1 MSNLSLITAILF
13 LLLNSFF
20 MTWLFKLY
28 VRNKCYVRD
37 IFLVCQ
43 GQIVGMMNVLS
54 VLYHFIRAGYYLSA
68 LQSLAVMAYALFSI
82 YLLTY
87 ISISSLKW
95 WGNVLKSII
104 FILTLLSM
112 VAKSTLLFHITII
125 SICVISQFFCWFN
138 NSPKMDKFLDIL
150 FTIATFI
157 IVYALVLLQ
166 SSQNIF
172 SYFVVMTIF
181 NFVSLAII
189 INRIREVKSTT
200 ESKLSKKDEV
210 EYF

>member
-43 GQIVGMMNVLS
+43 GQIVGMMNVLN

-112 VAKSTLLFHITII
+112 VTKSTLLFHITII

-138 NSPKMDKFLDIL
+138 NSPRMDKFLAIL

-157 IVYALVLLQ
+157 LVYALVLLQ

-172 SYFVVMTIF
+172 SYFIVMTIF

-200 ESKLSKKDEV
+200 ESKFSKKDEV